1 MKIGFTVSFKI
12 ITEMWK
18 YLRKFDFVFS
28 FGENVINKY
37 FSLVQST
44 KKCNTKFI
52 TSFSYSILQ
61 I

>member
-1 MKIGFTVSFKI
+1 MKMEFIVSFKI

-18 YLRKFDFVFS
+18 YLRKFDFVFF
-28 FGENVINKY
+28 FGENLINKY

-44 KKCNTKFI
+44 KNCNTKFI
-52 TSFSYSILQ
+52 ASFSYSILQ